1 MSARNIDYT
10 DVRERCAANRDRERF
25 YPNPEGDLI
34 AELVPPRDQQTIDST
49 EDFVTQL
56 AQLERG
62 VSWDR
67 DSSRAS
73 LRSTSNVAG
82 GYPKTRD
89 RGSSGISRSIISH
102 AADECRKTPNHK
114 RGYNQHRRQLSDPSL
129 WRPVNNE
136 REIVDGMKAR
146 AGSRFRPRMFRGM
159 QADVANGALMFE
171 NGETRKPGQY
181 AWWWLEARTGIG

>member
-34 AELVPPRDQQTIDST
+34 AALVPPRDQQTIDST

-73 LRSTSNVAG
+73 LRSTSLRG
-82 GYPKTRD
+82 GIPKL
-89 RGSSGISRSIISH
+89 GI
-102 AADECRKTPNHK
+102 
-114 RGYNQHRRQLSDPSL
+114 G
-129 WRPVNNE
+129 V
-136 REIVDGMKAR
+136 R
-146 AGSRFRPRMFRGM
+146 AGFRGGLYPM
-159 QADVANGALMFE
+159 LRMSVAKLRT
-171 NGETRKPGQY
+171 TRGVITNIDDNYQIPVSGDQ
-181 AWWWLEARTGIG
+181 